1 MLNKLLQVYE
11 NKILSE
17 KTKKDLGWLGWGYII
32 LGVVCLVSFL
42 IFEIIHSYVAAVIS
56 ITLLVVVSGAF
67 IIVSNKLF
75 KYDEQNLKQYKTE
88 TVDKFQEILKETGLY
103 GEKTIKVIISQC
115 EEYEND
121 KGEIFWGERFTAVFT
136 LVIYP
141 IMTAVVAVIGM
152 IIIVYVMIA
161 LIYPV
166 IADYTNKYKRIA
178 KMMRQDLEY
187 ILAIKEQQEI

>member
-1 MLNKLLQVYE
+1 MLNKILQVYE

-56 ITLLVVVSGAF
+56 ITLLVVVSVAF

-88 TVDKFQEILKETGLY
+88 TFYILLFFAF
-103 GEKTIKVIISQC
+103 IKRKYNKRQRQSLP
-115 EEYEND
+115 N
-121 KGEIFWGERFTAVFT
+121 
-136 LVIYP
+136 LVIS
-141 IMTAVVAVIGM
+141 IEISVICN
-152 IIIVYVMIA
+152 IKNNEQKKV
-161 LIYPV
+161 LFL
-166 IADYTNKYKRIA
+166 NKKA
-178 KMMRQDLEY
+178 
-187 ILAIKEQQEI
+187 